1 MESNIKKWEE
11 IISKYPR
18 YNITKTK
25 QILDMINNETDLSKR
40 RIMRHDLIN
49 GTLYVLHGI
58 ILRSGFLC
66 LNSSI
71 FDIDDIMCSCIEIWI
86 KYLDNGKVYNVDTFS
101 DVFSS
106 SFYSE
111 VMLNTINQ
119 KFPIS
124 EFTVLST
131 EDFGKIVFLFIRE
144 KSINN
149 GISYEEFLE
158 ILIKNHRIKKD
169 YKSDINSQE
178 KIRNTYNL
186 LMAIADSINYAKM
199 PISRVNFMKYMM
211 IECALEYSSIN
222 ITDNFQ
228 DFFVVPKQPENNDEF
243 FTILR
248 KILDDDEYELLIKCY
263 GINGKEYTLEEVGEE
278 FNISKEAVRQRRNK
292 IFNKVKDNYNNYLK

>member
-292 IFNKVKDNYNNYLK
+292 ILSKVKDNYSNYLK

>member
-58 ILRSGFLC
+58 ILRSGFLF

-292 IFNKVKDNYNNYLK
+292 ILSKVKDNYSNYLK